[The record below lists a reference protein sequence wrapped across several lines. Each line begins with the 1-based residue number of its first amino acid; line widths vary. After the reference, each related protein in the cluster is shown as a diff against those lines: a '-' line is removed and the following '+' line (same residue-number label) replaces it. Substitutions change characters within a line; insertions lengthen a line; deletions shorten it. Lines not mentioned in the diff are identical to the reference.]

1 MQVRL
6 PTARADVLVARV
18 NVTLL
23 HIHHALQPI
32 IEAASSRPPFG
43 NAPVALRTGGIAR
56 LAPTYLG
63 IVGPTVVPDRINLLA
78 VHGDS
83 HRPARV
89 EAVRQAVH
97 AVHLRGGYHKSEQM
111 QAVHNGA

>member
-23 HIHHALQPI
+23 HIHHALQPKL
-32 IEAASSRPPFG
+32 RPPFG

-89 EAVRQAVH
+89 EAIRQAVH